1 MTENSWCIYK
11 HTLIGTNRVY
21 IGQTNNIVARWKPSA
36 YKNCVKFYNAIQ
48 KYGWDSFSHEILEDN
63 LTLEEANILEEY
75 YIKLYNS
82 QVDGFN
88 LSSGGLNH
96 LASEETKQKMSNTRK
111 GVPHSAEHAQAISN
125 ALKGRKQTEEHK
137 LHNRMAQHRKLVQ
150 CLDTGIIY
158 DSIAEASR
166 QTGFSHSA
174 ISRVASGLVQ
184 NSICGHWRF
193 IDE

>member
-1 MTENSWCIYK
+1 MEQTWCIYK
-11 HTLIGTNRVY
+11 HTLKDTNLCY
-21 IGQTNNIVARWKPSA
+21 IGQTNNISQRWKPSA
-36 YKNCVKFYNAIQ
+36 YKACPKFYAAIQ
-48 KYGWDSFSHEILEDN
+48 KYGWSNFNHEILKDG
-63 LTLEEANILEEY
+63 LTLDEANYWEEY

-82 QVDGFN
+82 QINGFN

-96 LASEETKQKMSNTRK
+96 LASEETKKKMSEVHK
-111 GVPHSAEHAQAISN
+111 GVSHSPEHSQAISK
-125 ALKGRKQTEEHK
+125 ALKGYKQTEEHK

-150 CLDTGIIY
+150 CLDTGVIY

-166 QTGFSHSA
+166 QTGFDRSS
-174 ISRVASGLVQ
+174 ISRVAKGIVK

>member
-1 MTENSWCIYK
+1 MEQTWCVYK
-11 HTLIGTNRVY
+11 HTLKGTDKVY
-21 IGQTNNIVARWKPSA
+21 IGQTNDTKKRWKPSA
-36 YKNCVKFYNAIQ
+36 YKGCAKFYRAIQ
-48 KYGWDSFSHEILEDN
+48 EYGWDNFSHEILKDN
-63 LTLEEANILEEY
+63 LSLNEANKWEEY

-82 QVDGFN
+82 QINGFN

-96 LASEETKQKMSNTRK
+96 LASEETKKKMSDKRK
-111 GVPHSAEHAQAISN
+111 GVPHSTEHSQAISK
-125 ALKGRKQTEEHK
+125 ALKGYKQTEEHK

-150 CLDTGIIY
+150 CLDTGVIY

-166 QTGFSHSA
+166 QTGFDHSS
-174 ISRVASGLVQ
+174 ISRVARGIVK